1 MAPKYKAKKST
12 FNKKLLDLL
21 KLDTSESY
29 YINYLTNR
37 IKMNSISNRWNGYE
51 LNKELVDFLELPWRN
66 RYHTEY
72 SIRKAI
78 INNIIIHS
86 KNSGESLIN
95 CHELISNDNGIYVQK
110 LIL

>member
-12 FNKKLLDLL
+12 FNKRLLDLL
-21 KLDTSESY
+21 KLNTSESY

-37 IKMNSISNRWNGYE
+37 IKMDSISNRWNGYE
-51 LNKELVDFLELPWRN
+51 LNKDLVDFLELPLRN
-66 RYHTEY
+66 KYHTEY

-78 INNIIIHS
+78 INNIIIYS
-86 KNSGESLIN
+86 DNSGKSSIN
-95 CHELISNDNGIYVQK
+95 CHELICNDDGIKIHK